1 MTSSEVYE
9 RLSTVLQD
17 VFDDED
23 LIATSN
29 LTAADVEG
37 WDSLKQIR
45 LILSVEIEFHI
56 SFAASEVGNLKN
68 IGELARLVEA
78 KA

>member
-1 MTSSEVYE
+1 MTSTEVYE

-17 VFDDED
+17 VFDDDE
-23 LIATSN
+23 LVATPN
-29 LTAADVEG
+29 LTAADVDG
-37 WDSLKQIR
+37 RDSLKQIR
-45 LILSVEIEFHI
+45 LILSVEKEFHL

>member
-45 LILSVEIEFHI
+45 LILSVEKEFHI

>member
-23 LIATSN
+23 LIATPN

-45 LILSVEIEFHI
+45 LILSVEKEFHI